1 MTLPFENDNMKITK
15 KLAKNSVNAPY
26 PVPFLSFEKLR

>member
-15 KLAKNSVNAPY
+15 KLAKNSLKSNKNRGPMSR
-26 PVPFLSFEKLR
+26 FSTS